1 MVAGGGAQRNH
12 RIDATNQFPPR
23 RGGRIQGMRLKQL
36 RSVLPSLRDGR
47 RVGWGVIRW
56 FRVAPPPATI
66 SRPSGTNMEH
76 GCPPAQNS
84 VQPPGLSFPPSYD
97 SVENY

>member
-56 FRVAPPPATI
+56 FRIRSTTGLYVAQLDFLRLHL
-66 SRPSGTNMEH
+66 SRPRLIWKSGWQASR
-76 GCPPAQNS
+76 PIPA
-84 VQPPGLSFPPSYD
+84 
-97 SVENY
+97 